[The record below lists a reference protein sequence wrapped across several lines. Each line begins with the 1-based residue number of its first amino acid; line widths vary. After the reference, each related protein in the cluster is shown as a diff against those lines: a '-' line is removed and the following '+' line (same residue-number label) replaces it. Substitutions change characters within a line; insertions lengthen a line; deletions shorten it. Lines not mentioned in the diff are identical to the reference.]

1 MGRTVDMTRR
11 IGWMKGIVAALVT
24 AVAWNA
30 LSFVTTA
37 GNDQTEAPYSQV
49 MEKWRAEGAQEA
61 EDVFQAVAPSDFTG
75 AEIVGAEDSF
85 GYGGSAAR
93 MDKGDSVSLT
103 VTLEEAGLYGIS
115 VEYYCLADKAVS
127 HTVSLKVNGGYPFSE
142 CRELILEQ
150 MYDAE
155 SWPFRTD
162 SRGDEITPDTSLRY
176 GWQSRRLKSA
186 RQGGQEALLFY
197 LEKGENE
204 LEFTVEN
211 PPYCW
216 ERYVCSLCRSIWPM
230 RITKRFSGGGERS
243 VHDIPG
249 GGKSILEKYHLHPA
263 CGHPGCGGKS
273 LSSQYETDERH
284 RRFHME

>member
-204 LEFTVEN
+204 LEFTVEK
-211 PPYCW
+211 
-216 ERYVCSLCRSIWPM
+216 S
-230 RITKRFSGGGERS
+230 
-243 VHDIPG
+243 
-249 GGKSILEKYHLHPA
+249 SILL
-263 CGHPGCGGKS
+263 GKVCVQS
-273 LSSQYETDERH
+273 LPEYMAYED
-284 RRFHME
+284 